1 MKHVNL
7 IAMLLTVLGT
17 YPLGTAAQTIY
28 RCGDSYSQ
36 KPCPGGQTIQ
46 ATDERTQAQKAQ
58 TDAAIQRDSRT
69 AATLEKNRLQ
79 QEATQAH
86 AANTAAQHNAPPAAA
101 SNEPVKKSTNSKKSR
116 KPEYFTARDATEKK
130 KKSSRGASPASNP

>member
-1 MKHVNL
+1 MKRLNL
-7 IAMLLTVLGT
+7 IAMLLTLLGT
-17 YPLGTAAQTIY
+17 YPLGAAAQTIY

-46 ATDERTQAQKAQ
+46 AADERTQAQKAQ

-79 QEATQAH
+79 QEATQAR
-86 AANTAAQHNAPPAAA
+86 ATTAAQHNAPQAAA
-101 SNEPVKKSTNSKKSR
+101 SNEPVKKSTASKKSR
-116 KPEYFTARDATEKK
+116 NPEYFTARDATEKK
-130 KKSSRGASPASNP
+130 KKSSSGALPASSP

>member
-1 MKHVNL
+1 MKRLNR
-7 IAMLLTVLGT
+7 IAMLLTALGT
-17 YPLGTAAQTIY
+17 YPLGAAAQTIY

-46 ATDERTQAQKAQ
+46 AADERTPAQKAQ

-79 QEATQAH
+79 QEAAQAH
-86 AANTAAQHNAPPAAA
+86 ASSTAAQHTAAQAAA
-101 SNEPVKKSTNSKKSR
+101 SSEPVKKSTSSKKSK

-130 KKSSRGASPASNP
+130 KKSSSGALPASSP